1 MEDSIWRIIILII
14 QGMLV
19 FFIGAIPKQKG
30 GLYNGLRAG
39 ILAYYTIFPLLIN
52 IIYVF
57 SSEST
62 RDQIYANRSSSV
74 VLGADPIKMLIV
86 LILVSLF
93 TFLLAIAYS
102 SKKSIRISIG
112 AAHREYGKSLTLER
126 GLKNN
131 FISKLG
137 IAGDVFLVVGGFCT
151 LYYTLSFGS
160 ISRALAL
167 AGWIRGFV
175 SATNYI
181 SYFASLM
188 IIPGG
193 FVVLAPFCYLLSS
206 DYSKSIG
213 RRIKFI
219 ISFLLAFLFLFIR
232 AGRAPLL
239 IYILAFCMPIAIRI
253 FKHPW
258 RLLCICAVIGMPI
271 LEYMDYLF
279 GSGDFVLEYNISGT
293 LAQFLYPYRT
303 VLDCFDIVESLGI
316 RWGKDFVTTFI
327 GLFPGVNYDTT
338 WEVISKYY
346 GGSDWKTTGSTPS
359 DLLTFCILEYHVLG
373 LFLGAVLGRISKH
386 VDQACKAYLQNSMK
400 LSNYGVLTV
409 CSYITLIGFWFVSTA
424 DFDSIVRYMYYMG
437 MCVVVIITT
446 KRRCFKNGE

>member
-1 MEDSIWRIIILII
+1 MADSILRIIILII

-19 FFIGAIPKQKG
+19 LLIGSIPKQKG
-30 GLYNGLRAG
+30 TLYLGLRAG

-52 IIYVF
+52 VMFAF
-57 SSEST
+57 SSRLLRE
-62 RDQIYANRSSSV
+62 QICNSKLSYYIVSIDPMKMIV
-74 VLGADPIKMLIV
+74 VSCLLC
-86 LILVSLF
+86 LF
-93 TFLLAIAYS
+93 TLLFVAAYS
-102 SKKSIRISIG
+102 SKGPTPAVDEGTNVGSASPLISERVLKSS
-112 AAHREYGKSLTLER
+112 
-126 GLKNN
+126 
-131 FISKLG
+131 FVSKLE
-137 IAGDVFLVVGGFCT
+137 IAGDAFLLIGGFCT

-181 SYFASLM
+181 SYFASIM

-206 DYSKSIG
+206 DYSKSTW
-213 RRIKFI
+213 RRIKLI
-219 ISFLLAFLFLFIR
+219 VAFLLGVLFLFIR

-239 IYILAFCMPIAIRI
+239 IYILAFCMPIAIRR

-258 RLLCICAVIGMPI
+258 CLLCIGAIIGMPV

-279 GSGDFVLEYNISGT
+279 GSATFVLEYNVVGT

-303 VLDCFDIVESLGI
+303 ALDCIDIVGEYGV
-316 RWGKDFVTTFI
+316 RWGRDFITTFV
-327 GLFPGVNYDTT
+327 GLIPGVNYDTT

-346 GGSDWKTTGSTPS
+346 GGNNWKATGSTPS
-359 DLLTFCILEYHVLG
+359 DLLTFCVLEFHILGVL
-373 LFLGAVLGRISKH
+373 LGAVLGKIGKH
-386 VDQACKAYLQNSMK
+386 VDQACKAYLRNDMM

-437 MCVVVIITT
+437 MCVVVMLTT
-446 KRRCFKNGE
+446 KRRYRKNG

>member
-1 MEDSIWRIIILII
+1 M
-14 QGMLV
+14 
-19 FFIGAIPKQKG
+19 FFIGSIPKQKG
-30 GLYNGLRAG
+30 VLYNGLRAG
-39 ILAYYTIFPLLIN
+39 ILAYYTVFPLLIN

-57 SSEST
+57 SSDSK
-62 RDQIYANRSSSV
+62 RDQIMKNSTSSA
-74 VLGADPIKMLIV
+74 VLSAEPLKMVIV
-86 LILVSLF
+86 LLLLCLF
-93 TFLLAIAYS
+93 TFLIATAYT
-102 SKKSIRISIG
+102 SKKTISISLG
-112 AAHREYGKSLTLER
+112 TTDRGHGKYLSLER
-126 GLKNN
+126 AVKNN

-137 IAGDVFLVVGGFCT
+137 VLGDAFFVGGGFCT

-181 SYFASLM
+181 SYFASIL

-206 DYSKSIG
+206 DFSKSIW
-213 RRIKFI
+213 RRIKFLV
-219 ISFLLAFLFLFIR
+219 SFLLGMLFLFIR

-239 IYILAFCMPIAIRI
+239 IYILAFCMPFAIRI

-258 RLLCICAVIGMPI
+258 RWLCVCAIIGMPV
-271 LEYMDYLF
+271 LDYMDFLF
-279 GSGDFVLEYNISGT
+279 GGGDFVLEYDISGT

-303 VLDCFDIVESLGI
+303 VLECFDIVGSFGV
-316 RWGKDFVTTFI
+316 RWGKDFITTFI
-327 GLFPGVNYDTT
+327 GLMPGVNYDTT
-338 WEVISKYY
+338 WEVISEYY
-346 GGSDWKTTGSTPS
+346 GGSEWRTTGSTPS
-359 DLLTFCILEYHVLG
+359 DLITFCILEFHVLG
-373 LFLGAVLGRISKH
+373 LFLGTVLGRISKH
-386 VDQACKAYLQNSMK
+386 VDQACKAYLQNKQM

-446 KRRCFKNGE
+446 QRRGKNEVKK